1 MKTET
6 VWILI
11 FLLPILAQNIYNMG
25 SGFHYNIY
33 KDKTYF
39 LTMTIVDWIDLF
51 TRVTQKQLI
60 VDSLKYCQE
69 NKGLN
74 IFGWCLMPSHLHLIA
89 NTKIPFDLDDV
100 VRDFKRH
107 TSKHAILQ
115 IENAPES
122 RREWLLD
129 KFAHAGKTH
138 PKNKNH
144 KVWRDKNH
152 AIELFTEKVTCLPAV
167 ALRQA
172 GQKLKYIHRNPVV
185 DKIVY
190 HEQEYLFSSARNY
203 YGLPN
208 VLEID
213 CLIPPV
219 ITSSSNNF
227 FNP

>member
-1 MKTET
+1 
-6 VWILI
+6 
-11 FLLPILAQNIYNMG
+11 MG
-25 SGFHYNIY
+25 SGYHYNIY

-39 LTMTIVDWIDLF
+39 MTMTVVDWIDLF

-89 NTKIPFDLDDV
+89 NTKIPFDLDNV
-100 VRDFKRH
+100 VRDFKGH
-107 TSKHAILQ
+107 TSKHAVLL
-115 IENAPES
+115 IENETES

-129 KFAHAGKTH
+129 KFFHAGKIH
-138 PKNKNH
+138 PKNKSY

-152 AIELFTEKVTCLPAV
+152 AIELFTEKVTW
-167 ALRQA
+167 
-172 GQKLKYIHRNPVV
+172 QKLNYIHRNPVV

-190 HEQEYLFSSARNY
+190 NEQDYLFSSARNY
-203 YGLPN
+203 YNLPN
-208 VLEID
+208 VLEIE
-213 CLIPPV
+213 CMTPPV
-219 ITSSSNNF
+219 ITVSSYNF

>member
-1 MKTET
+1 
-6 VWILI
+6 
-11 FLLPILAQNIYNMG
+11 MG
-25 SGFHYNIY
+25 RGLHYNIY

-39 LTMTIVDWIDLF
+39 LTMTVVDWIDLF
-51 TRVTQKQLI
+51 TRVSQKQLI

-89 NTKIPFDLDDV
+89 NTKIPFDLDNV

-107 TSKHAILQ
+107 TSKNAILL

-129 KFAHAGKTH
+129 KFAHAGKIH
-138 PKNKNH
+138 PKNKNY

-152 AIELFTEKVTCLPAV
+152 AIELFTEKVTW
-167 ALRQA
+167 
-172 GQKLKYIHRNPVV
+172 QKLRYIHRNPVI

-190 HEQEYLFSSARNY
+190 NEQDYLFSSARNY

-227 FNP
+227 YTA

>member
-1 MKTET
+1 
-6 VWILI
+6 
-11 FLLPILAQNIYNMG
+11 MG
-25 SGFHYNIY
+25 RGYHYNIY

-39 LTMTIVDWIDLF
+39 MTMTVVEWIDLF
-51 TRVTQKQLI
+51 TRITQKQLI

-74 IFGWCLMPSHLHLIA
+74 IFGWCLMPSHMHLIA

-107 TSKHAILQ
+107 TSKYAILLIQ
-115 IENAPES
+115 NEPES

-138 PKNKNH
+138 PKNKGYE
-144 KVWRDKNH
+144 VWKDKNH
-152 AIELFTEKVTCLPAV
+152 AIELYSEKVTW
-167 ALRQA
+167 
-172 GQKLKYIHRNPVV
+172 QKLKYIHQNPVI

-190 HEQEYLFSSARNY
+190 NEQDYLFSSARNY

-213 CLIPPV
+213 CLISPV
-219 ITSSSNNF
+219 ITSSSRNF
-227 FNP
+227 FNL

>member
-1 MKTET
+1 M
-6 VWILI
+6 
-11 FLLPILAQNIYNMG
+11 
-25 SGFHYNIY
+25 
-33 KDKTYF
+33 
-39 LTMTIVDWIDLF
+39 TMTVVEWIDLF

-107 TSKHAILQ
+107 TSKQAIFL
-115 IENAPES
+115 IENEPES
-122 RREWLLD
+122 RKEWLLD
-129 KFAHAGKTH
+129 KFAHAGKIH

-144 KVWRDKNH
+144 KVWQDKNH
-152 AIELFTEKVTCLPAV
+152 AIELYTEKVTW
-167 ALRQA
+167 
-172 GQKLKYIHRNPVV
+172 QKLKYIHRNPVV
-185 DKIVY
+185 NKIVY
-190 HEQEYLFSSARNY
+190 NEQDYLFSSARNY
-203 YGLPN
+203 YNLPN

-213 CLIPPV
+213 CLTLPV
-219 ITSSSNNF
+219 ITSTSRNF

>member
-1 MKTET
+1 
-6 VWILI
+6 
-11 FLLPILAQNIYNMG
+11 MG
-25 SGFHYNIY
+25 RGFHYNIY

-39 LTMTIVDWIDLF
+39 LTMTVVDWIDLF

-60 VDSLKYCQE
+60 VESLKFCQQK
-69 NKGLN
+69 KGLN

-107 TSKHAILQ
+107 TSKHSILL
-115 IENAPES
+115 IENEPES

-129 KFAHAGKTH
+129 KFAHAGKLH
-138 PKNKNH
+138 PKNKNY

-152 AIELFTEKVTCLPAV
+152 AIELFTERVTW
-167 ALRQA
+167 
-172 GQKLKYIHRNPVV
+172 QKLNYIHRNPVV

-190 HEQEYLFSSARNY
+190 NEQDYLFSSARNY
-203 YGLPN
+203 YNLPN

-213 CLIPPV
+213 CLTPPV
-219 ITSSSNNF
+219 ISSSSSNF
-227 FNP
+227 FNL

>member
-1 MKTET
+1 
-6 VWILI
+6 
-11 FLLPILAQNIYNMG
+11 MG
-25 SGFHYNIY
+25 RGFHYNIY

-39 LTMTIVDWIDLF
+39 LTMTVVDWIDLF
-51 TRVTQKQLI
+51 TRLTQKQLI
-60 VDSLKYCQE
+60 IDSLKYCQE

-89 NTKIPFDLDDV
+89 NTKIPFDLDNV

-107 TSKHAILQ
+107 TSKNAILL
-115 IENAPES
+115 IENSPES

-129 KFAHAGKTH
+129 KFAHAGKSD

-144 KVWRDKNH
+144 KGWRDKNH
-152 AIELFTEKVTCLPAV
+152 AIELFTEKVTW
-167 ALRQA
+167 
-172 GQKLKYIHRNPVV
+172 QKLKYIHRNPVI

-190 HEQEYLFSSARNY
+190 NEQYYLFSSARNY

-213 CLIPPV
+213 CLTPPV

>member
-1 MKTET
+1 
-6 VWILI
+6 
-11 FLLPILAQNIYNMG
+11 MG
-25 SGFHYNIY
+25 RGYHYNIY

-39 LTMTIVDWIDLF
+39 MTMTVVEWIDLF

-107 TSKHAILQ
+107 TSKQIIFL
-115 IENAPES
+115 IENEPES
-122 RREWLLD
+122 RKEWLLD
-129 KFAHAGKTH
+129 KFSHAGKIH

-144 KVWRDKNH
+144 KVWQDKNH
-152 AIELFTEKVTCLPAV
+152 AIELYTEKVTW
-167 ALRQA
+167 
-172 GQKLKYIHRNPVV
+172 QKLKYIHRNPVV
-185 DKIVY
+185 NKIVFN
-190 HEQEYLFSSARNY
+190 EQDYLFSSARNY
-203 YGLPN
+203 YNLPN
-208 VLEID
+208 VLKIE
-213 CLIPPV
+213 CLTPPML
-219 ITSSSNNF
+219 TSTCRGF

>member
-1 MKTET
+1 MKK
-6 VWILI
+6 
-11 FLLPILAQNIYNMG
+11 MG
-25 SGFHYNIY
+25 RGLHYNIY

-39 LTMTIVDWIDLF
+39 MTMTVVDWIDLF
-51 TRVTQKQLI
+51 TRVIQKELI
-60 VDSLKYCQE
+60 IDSLKYCQE

-89 NTKIPFDLDDV
+89 NTKTLFDLDNV

-107 TSKHAILQ
+107 TTKNAVLL
-115 IENAPES
+115 IENEPES

-129 KFAHAGKTH
+129 KFAYAGKLH
-138 PKNKNH
+138 PKNKNY

-152 AIELFTEKVTCLPAV
+152 AIELFTEKVTW
-167 ALRQA
+167 
-172 GQKLKYIHRNPVV
+172 QKLKYIHLNPVI

-190 HEQEYLFSSARNY
+190 NEQDYLFSSARNY

-213 CLIPPV
+213 CLTPPLL
-219 ITSSSNNF
+219 TSSNNNF

>member
-1 MKTET
+1 
-6 VWILI
+6 
-11 FLLPILAQNIYNMG
+11 
-25 SGFHYNIY
+25 
-33 KDKTYF
+33 
-39 LTMTIVDWIDLF
+39 
-51 TRVTQKQLI
+51 
-60 VDSLKYCQE
+60 
-69 NKGLN
+69 
-74 IFGWCLMPSHLHLIA
+74 MPSHLHLIT
-89 NTKIPFDLDDV
+89 NTKIQFDLDNV

-107 TSKHAILQ
+107 TSKYAILL
-115 IENAPES
+115 IENSPES

-152 AIELFTEKVTCLPAV
+152 AIELFTEKVTW
-167 ALRQA
+167 
-172 GQKLKYIHRNPVV
+172 QKLKYIHRNPVI

-190 HEQEYLFSSARNY
+190 NEQDYLPDNYRDSSARNY

-213 CLIPPV
+213 CLTPPV